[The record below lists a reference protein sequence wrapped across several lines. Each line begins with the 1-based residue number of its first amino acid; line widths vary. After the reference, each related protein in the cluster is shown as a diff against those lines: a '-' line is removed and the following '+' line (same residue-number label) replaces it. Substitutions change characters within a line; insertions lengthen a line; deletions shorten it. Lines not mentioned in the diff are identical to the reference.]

1 MAAQGGALPST
12 GVLGGSFDPVHAAH
26 LALARTALEA
36 LRLDH
41 LLWIPGGT
49 PPHREAPRASTEQ
62 RLAMLERAIGIDP
75 AAGATEAK
83 ATEAPRARQSARQS
97 IDTRELHKRT
107 PCYTVET
114 LAELRAERGSQHA
127 LVLLIGGDQFAR
139 LAGWHRWT
147 ELFALAHI
155 AVFTRPGW
163 SVDAVADAAV
173 RAQFDA
179 RRASPQDN
187 WNTRAAGAVIPVP
200 MAPMEVSSTAIRERL
215 ASGEDA
221 RGLLPA
227 AVLDYIARE
236 GLYGPA
242 KP

>member
-62 RLAMLERAIGIDP
+62 RLAMLERAIAGDP
-75 AAGATEAK
+75 DTG
-83 ATEAPRARQSARQS
+83 ARQS

-200 MAPMEVSSTAIRERL
+200 MEPMEVSSTAIRERL

-227 AVLDYIARE
+227 AVLDYIALE